1 MQKEEKLHDRRC
13 VKIVRIWNFSGLY
26 PVRMRENMGQE
37 NAEYGHSSSSEMF
50 DKIPN
55 TPVEAGKPF
64 KERQQIV
71 TFYYQFLR
79 EFLSFFQSSEFWGHV
94 LTL

>member
-1 MQKEEKLHDRRC
+1 MQKEEKLYYRRC
-13 VKIVRIWNFSGLY
+13 VKIVRIWNFAGPYS
-26 PVRMRENMGQE
+26 VRMRENTGQE
-37 NAEYGHSSSSEMF
+37 NPEYGHISSSEMF

-55 TPVEAGKPF
+55 TPMEASKPF

-79 EFLSFFQSSEFWGHV
+79 EFLNFFQSSELWGHV